1 MRPGRVMSE
10 VDKAI
15 VRACLEQIE
24 LGMTEA
30 REVMTWWQ
38 WLSEDHR
45 TEWKDFAALVSACRK
60 SLST

>member
-1 MRPGRVMSE
+1 MSE